1 MPYEDDEVDKQNSVN
16 PYLLDRAH
24 IQEPPKSVLGAL
36 RHLGPSLIVTANVVG
51 SGELIMTTTLGAK
64 AGYVTLWVVLISCL
78 VKVAIQLEFGKL
90 ALSTG
95 ETTLEAM
102 NKLPGPRWYGIC
114 WSMWIW
120 FGVKIV
126 QFIQYGGI
134 VGGVALALHVAIP
147 SVDVW
152 LWTCLAALACALLVF
167 RGSYPFIEKTAITL
181 TAVFSLFTVFC
192 VLVLQKTSY
201 AISLADVGEGLSFRL
216 PAAALGI
223 ALAAFGITGISAD
236 EIISYPYWCL
246 EKGYARFAGPR
257 EASET
262 WVRRAKGWIRVMY
275 LDAFLSMVIYTLAT
289 ASFYVLGA
297 AVLHGRGEVPAG
309 NKMIETLSQI
319 YTESVGP
326 GAMYVFLIGAVV
338 VLFSTL
344 FVASASSTRMFTD
357 AFAQCG
363 VMDFS
368 NVRQRERW
376 FKVLAWFFPV
386 SWALLFLAFR
396 APVFMVMAGALSI
409 TVLLLLVVYA
419 AYVFRYKWLDKDLQP
434 GRLYDLLLWIGF
446 AAIAGVGVRS
456 VVTLFD

>member
-1 MPYEDDEVDKQNSVN
+1 VDKDNSIN
-16 PYLLDRAH
+16 PYLLDQAQV
-24 IQEPPKSVLGAL
+24 QEPPKSFLGML

-51 SGELIMTTTLGAK
+51 SGELIITTTLGAK
-64 AGYVTLWVVLISCL
+64 AGYVALWVVLVSCL
-78 VKVAIQLEFGKL
+78 VKVAIQLEFGRL
-90 ALSTG
+90 AISTG

-102 NKLPGPRWYGIC
+102 NKLPGPRWRGVC
-114 WSMWIW
+114 WSIWVW

-147 SVDVW
+147 SVGVGP
-152 LWTCLAALACALLVF
+152 WTGLAALACALLVF
-167 RGSYPFIEKTAITL
+167 RGSYPFIEKTAIVL
-181 TAVFSLFTVFC
+181 TALFSLFTVFC

-201 AISLADVGEGLSFRL
+201 AVSVAEIGEGLSFNL
-216 PAAALGI
+216 PLAALGF
-223 ALAAFGITGISAD
+223 ALAAFGITGVSAD

-246 EKGYARFAGPR
+246 EKGYARYAGPR
-257 EASET
+257 EASEL
-262 WVRRAKGWIRVMY
+262 WVRRARGWIKVMY
-275 LDAFLSMVIYTLAT
+275 LDAFISMVIYTLAT
-289 ASFYVLGA
+289 AAFYILGA
-297 AVLHGRGEVPAG
+297 AVLHGRGEVPEG
-309 NKMIETLSQI
+309 NEMIRTLSHI

-326 GAMYVFLIGAVV
+326 GAMLVFLIGAVV

-376 FKVLAWFFPV
+376 FKVLAWFFPA
-386 SWALLFLAFR
+386 SWSVLFLAVR

-419 AYVFRYKWLDKDLQP
+419 AYVFRYKRLDKNLRP
-434 GRLYDLLLWIGF
+434 GRLYDLLLWISF
-446 AAIAGVGVRS
+446 IAIIAVGVRS
-456 VVTLFD
+456 AVTLLD